1 MRIFNDF
8 PCVDVFNTQ
17 RAIVSRGKQFS
28 SIFYYTTIPKKEEN
42 REAFRIPCTNEILN
56 KINLVTSPLNILQA
70 CRMDLGSL

>member
-28 SIFYYTTIPKKEEN
+28 SFFYYTTIPQKEEN
-42 REAFRIPCTNEILN
+42 REAFGIPCTNEILN
-56 KINLVTSPLNILQA
+56 KINSVTSPLNILQA
-70 CRMDLGSL
+70 RRMDLGSL